1 MRILDVNESKGE
13 VRVRV
18 EDEEDVW
25 IVYSALR
32 EGDLVRART
41 VRSVSGASGKEKIP
55 MVLTIR
61 VTGAEFQPFTG
72 VLRVKGIVVE
82 GPDRF
87 GLIGAHHA
95 IKVYPGR
102 EMVII
107 REKGLESLLER
118 LKKGER
124 RKPQVPV
131 LAVDYDEYALAVVRG
146 QGIEWAFEGSLRI
159 PGKGDENRE
168 KIMER
173 AINELAKKVYEELK
187 SRNLDHVVVVGPGFF
202 KDKVAEKLKEMGL
215 KVTVDSASS
224 GGKAGVLEAIR
235 KGSLRSV
242 TKELESVK
250 ALEALEEFVKHV
262 AKGDGY
268 ALYGLEDCK
277 LAAEANAVERLVIS
291 DSLLHSPHE
300 EEREKAAELVEL
312 VEKKGGDVII
322 VPKGTEAWERLR
334 AFGDVVCLLRF
345 PISL

>member
-13 VRVRV
+13 VKVRV

-32 EGDLVRART
+32 PGDLVRAKT
-41 VRSVSGASGKEKIP
+41 ARSVAGSSGKEKIP

-61 VTGAEFQPFTG
+61 VTGSEFQPFSS
-72 VLRVKGIVVE
+72 VLRVKGVVVE
-82 GPDRF
+82 GPDKF
-87 GLIGAHHA
+87 GLIGAHHS

-107 REKGLESLLER
+107 REDGLEGLLER
-118 LKKGER
+118 LRKGEE

-131 LAVDYDEYALAVVRG
+131 LAVDYDEYSLAVVRG
-146 QGIEWAFEGSLRI
+146 QGIEWVFEGNLRL
-159 PGKGDENRE
+159 PGKGDEGR
-168 KIMER
+168 ER
-173 AINELAKKVYEELK
+173 AVEKSVSELAKRVFEELK
-187 SRNLDHVVVVGPGFF
+187 SRNLEHVVVVGPGFF
-202 KDKVAEKLKEMGL
+202 KDRVAEKLKELGL

-224 GGKAGVLEAIR
+224 GGRAGVLEAIR

-242 TKELESVK
+242 AKELESVR

-268 ALYGLEDCK
+268 ALYGVEDCR
-277 LAAEANAVERLVIS
+277 LAAEANAVKTLVIS
-291 DSLLHSPHE
+291 DDLLHSPDLG
-300 EEREKAAELVEL
+300 ERAAELVEL
-312 VEKKGGDVII
+312 AEKKGAEVII

-334 AFGDVVCLLRF
+334 PFGDVVCLLRF